1 MWRPLRSWLTAALF
15 GLWTAGGAA
24 HADLSARVKWFGT
37 AAALPEHDL
46 QRHLSGTPAYDQN
59 YDLRLMFQKTISAV
73 SLQVEHST
81 TLVTGDSL
89 NFPTAPG
96 TVLEQSPD
104 GDDRRLMDLTW
115 EIEDG
120 DRHRSFHRLD
130 RLALELRGGD
140 WAVTVGRQAI
150 SWGAGL
156 VFRPMDLF
164 NPFAPTAVD
173 RDYKAGDDL
182 LLIERLFSDGSDLQ
196 VLGVGRRDG
205 TGDFTGQAGSL
216 AGKWRGFVGGAEVE
230 LLAAKHYRDQVYG
243 IGVRYPLKGAML
255 RTDLVTTRLADGE
268 VRVGGVVNLDYSLEL
283 AGRTTYV
290 FAEYFHNGFGV
301 SELPETVAE
310 LPEPLLD
317 RLGRG
322 ELFNLMRDYLAG
334 GASYQWHPL
343 LAQTLTLIANL
354 NDGSLLVQTQVS
366 FDPGDNQR
374 LELGLV
380 EPLGASGDEF
390 GGVPVVADPAGGSL
404 TVGGG
409 SRFYLR
415 WVYYF

>member
-1 MWRPLRSWLTAALF
+1 MWRRHRSWLIGPVL
-15 GLWTAGGAA
+15 GLWAMGSAA
-24 HADLSARVKWFGT
+24 QPDVSARFKWFGT

-46 QRHLSGTPAYDQN
+46 QRNLSGTPAYDQN

-73 SLQVEHST
+73 TLQVEHST

-104 GDDRRLMDLTW
+104 GDERRLMDLTW

-130 RLALELRGGD
+130 RLALKLRGDD
-140 WAVTVGRQAI
+140 WAVTVGRQAV

-173 RDYKAGDDL
+173 RDYKVGDDL
-182 LLIERLFSDGSDLQ
+182 LLFERLFSDGSDLQ
-196 VLGVGRRDG
+196 VLGVGRRDE

-216 AGKWRGFVGGAEVE
+216 AGKWRGFVGACEVE

-243 IGVRYPLKGAML
+243 IGVRFPLRGAML
-255 RTDLVTTRLADGE
+255 RTDLVATGLADGG

-301 SELPETVAE
+301 SELPATVEE
-310 LPEPLLD
+310 LPAPLRD

-334 GASYQWHPL
+334 GVTYQWHPL
-343 LAQTLTLIANL
+343 LVQTMTLIGNL
-354 NDGSLLVQTQVS
+354 NDGSLLVQTQIN

-374 LELGLV
+374 LELGVV
-380 EPLGASGDEF
+380 EPLGGSGDEF
-390 GGVPVVADPAGGSL
+390 GGVPVVADPAGSRL

-409 SRFYLR
+409 SRLYAR

>member
-1 MWRPLRSWLTAALF
+1 MWRRPKSWVISACF
-15 GLWTAGGAA
+15 GLWAA
-24 HADLSARVKWFGT
+24 SSAAQSDFSVRVKWFGT

-46 QRHLSGTPAYDQN
+46 QRNLDGTPAYDQN
-59 YDLRLMFQKTISAV
+59 YDLRLMFREAFSGI

-89 NFPTAPG
+89 NFPSAPG
-96 TVLEQSPD
+96 TVLEQSPG

-130 RLALELRGGD
+130 RLALELQGGD
-140 WAVTVGRQAI
+140 WAFTVGRQAV

-182 LLIERLFSDGSDLQ
+182 LLIERLFADGSDLE
-196 VLGVGRRDG
+196 VLAVGRRDEA
-205 TGDFTGQAGSL
+205 GDFTGQAGSL
-216 AGKWRGFVGGAEVE
+216 AGKWRGFLGGAEVE

-243 IGVRYPLKGAML
+243 VGVRYPVKGAML
-255 RTDLVTTRLADGE
+255 RSDMVATHLQDGD
-268 VRVGGVVNLDYSLEL
+268 VRVSGVINLDYSLEL
-283 AGRTTYV
+283 AGRLTYV

-301 SELPETVAE
+301 SHLPESVEA
-310 LPEPLLD
+310 LPAPLLD

-334 GASYQWHPL
+334 GGTYQWHPL
-343 LAQTLTLIANL
+343 LVQTLTLIANL
-354 NDGSLLVQTQVS
+354 NDGSMLLQTQIN
-366 FDPGDNQR
+366 FDPGENQR
-374 LELGLV
+374 LEIGVV
-380 EPLGASGDEF
+380 EPLGGSGDEF
-390 GGVPVVADPAGGSL
+390 GGVPVVAGPDGARL

-409 SRFYLR
+409 TRVYAR
-415 WVYYF
+415 WAYYF